1 MIFIDNKYT
10 RAYYAIVNRAKTR
23 ITTQKTEQH
32 HVVPESF
39 YVNRSRRGRKG
50 WLEGNPDTPENL
62 VDLTLHEHFV
72 CHLLLTKMVL
82 GTEAQHKVDTAA
94 AWVADCYK
102 SKHKDVRITG
112 RVYAKLRLASAQAQ
126 SVRKMG
132 QVAPIKGMTAWNDG
146 SIVKMSME
154 CPGPEFVKG
163 NLQRGKSNS
172 SAKGTKWWNDG
183 TTAVMSKTC
192 PGPGWVLGNMKTY
205 EQLATT
211 LGRKKWNNGVIERTS
226 DECPGPGFEPGRLL
240 KGKYPGNKT
249 GLKAWTNGTTVK
261 FAAESPGPD
270 FRPGRVKQ

>member
-23 ITTQKTEQH
+23 STTEKTERH

-39 YVNRSRRGRKG
+39 YLNRSRRGRKG

-62 VDLTLHEHFV
+62 VELTLHEHFV
-72 CHLLLTKMVL
+72 CHLLLTKMVS

-102 SKHKDVRITG
+102 SKHQDVRITG

-132 QVAPIKGMTAWNDG
+132 QVAPIKGMTAWNNG

-163 NLQRGKSNS
+163 SLHRGQKKAHST
-172 SAKGTKWWNDG
+172 GTKWWNDG

-205 EQLATT
+205 EQLSTT
-211 LGRKKWNNGVIERTS
+211 LGTRSWINDSKAKMS
-226 DECPGPGFEPGRLL
+226 KECPGPGWTLGSLN
-240 KGKYPGNKT
+240 KGKPGNKT

-270 FRPGRVKQ
+270 WSPGRVKQ